1 MKILIIDD
9 HTLMRKGLKQILEDG
24 LGQVECGEAQNTQ
37 EGLGRLEQESWDAV
51 LLDINMPGGSGFDVL
66 KEVKEKKPKLP
77 VLVLSAYPEDQ
88 LALRTLKAGASG
100 YLNKSAA
107 ADELIRAMHKVLSGG
122 KYITPIL
129 AEKIAED
136 LQERTP
142 GRSHERL
149 SAREFQV
156 LQMITAG
163 RLLKDIA
170 TELSVNVKTVS
181 TFRFRILKKLGLQ
194 NNVELTRYAIQHG
207 LIEPPGP

>member
-1 MKILIIDD
+1 MAFP
-9 HTLMRKGLKQILEDG
+9 
-24 LGQVECGEAQNTQ
+24 LGPPE
-37 EGLGRLEQESWDAV
+37 
-51 LLDINMPGGSGFDVL
+51 PGGSGFDVL